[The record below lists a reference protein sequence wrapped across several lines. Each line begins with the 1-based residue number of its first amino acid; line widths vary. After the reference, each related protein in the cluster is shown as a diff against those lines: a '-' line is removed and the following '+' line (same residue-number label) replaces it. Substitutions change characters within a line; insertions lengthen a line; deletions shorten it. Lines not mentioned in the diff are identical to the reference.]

1 MADDMTRGPF
11 APALRPFYQR
21 LRAAG
26 KPAEVALGAVTRE
39 LPTTL
44 DALVRDRSEW
54 RKPTLAARA

>member
-26 KPAEVALGAVTRE
+26 KPAEVALGAVARE